1 MQDITGAAA
10 PLANALVPLAQLTA
24 DINAIPRFKRFKRE
38 PPTELQAGIDVQECL
53 NILYLIAC
61 TCKRQD
67 EDIKR
72 FWRLMRWDFVF
83 IMLKASQPL
92 EHIEIMLDILGTSIL
107 RETFGPLIVGDQD
120 QRTNEKHIIERLTA
134 LLLEEPIIS
143 EGEQPYDAAEIAE
156 VRLDVL
162 GVLEAMCATT
172 HGAEALARHDMAIG
186 RLVRV
191 ISDQLNHLYDYHFEH
206 PLR

>member
-1 MQDITGAAA
+1 M
-10 PLANALVPLAQLTA
+10 ANALVPLAQLTA

-92 EHIEIMLDILGTSIL
+92 EQIEIMLDILGTSIL

-191 ISDQLNHLYDYHFEH
+191 ISDQLNHLYDYHFES